1 MSRSSTG
8 SWPQHQQVVASVCSH
23 TSSSNSSSSSQSSLI
38 LGIFPQKC
46 CWKIFLAGLEPHF
59 GSQKCWWRFFTKKW
73 RQRRRAVCLL
83 FFVCIVLS
91 TYYRAT
97 SHMRWG
103 AASPPAVTGS
113 FNYGRLLVLC
123 PLLATSSAKNCTKMQ
138 LSSSSSL
145 LVKHQNPEPSAKALE
160 NRPKAKG
167 NPQLEVKKNI
177 PTSYYPKSYGFAIE
191 NAINLPTIT
200 NFFMNLCHQ
209 SLFLVD
215 FILSVLTSPWKWL
228 SKFCH
233 FQIRMYVSTHKKVGG
248 KKKMSKRKLSAAA
261 F

>member
-1 MSRSSTG
+1 M
-8 SWPQHQQVVASVCSH
+8 CSH

-91 TYYRAT
+91 TYILRSNITYAT
-97 SHMRWG
+97 G

-167 NPQLEVKKNI
+167 N
-177 PTSYYPKSYGFAIE
+177 
-191 NAINLPTIT
+191 AINLPTIT

-215 FILSVLTSPWKWL
+215 FILSVLTSPWK
-228 SKFCH
+228 
-233 FQIRMYVSTHKKVGG
+233 
-248 KKKMSKRKLSAAA
+248 
-261 F
+261 

>member
-1 MSRSSTG
+1 
-8 SWPQHQQVVASVCSH
+8 
-23 TSSSNSSSSSQSSLI
+23 
-38 LGIFPQKC
+38 
-46 CWKIFLAGLEPHF
+46 
-59 GSQKCWWRFFTKKW
+59 
-73 RQRRRAVCLL
+73 
-83 FFVCIVLS
+83 
-91 TYYRAT
+91 
-97 SHMRWG
+97 
-103 AASPPAVTGS
+103 
-113 FNYGRLLVLC
+113 
-123 PLLATSSAKNCTKMQ
+123 MQ

-215 FILSVLTSPWKWL
+215 FILSVLTSPWK
-228 SKFCH
+228 
-233 FQIRMYVSTHKKVGG
+233 
-248 KKKMSKRKLSAAA
+248 
-261 F
+261 

>member
-1 MSRSSTG
+1 MAATAACRLPSLLRMYSTKYILRS
-8 SWPQHQQVVASVCSH
+8 
-23 TSSSNSSSSSQSSLI
+23 NI
-38 LGIFPQKC
+38 
-46 CWKIFLAGLEPHF
+46 
-59 GSQKCWWRFFTKKW
+59 
-73 RQRRRAVCLL
+73 
-83 FFVCIVLS
+83 
-91 TYYRAT
+91 TYVR
-97 SHMRWG
+97 G

-123 PLLATSSAKNCTKMQ
+123 PLLATSSTKNCTKMQ

-191 NAINLPTIT
+191 NAINLPTST

-215 FILSVLTSPWKWL
+215 FILSVLTSPWK
-228 SKFCH
+228 
-233 FQIRMYVSTHKKVGG
+233 
-248 KKKMSKRKLSAAA
+248 
-261 F
+261 